1 MERGQMG
8 LLNFLMKKPKSEE
21 SINTYQNTVSDSAKE
36 MSSENETSLQKI
48 PAGWQSITDAF
59 LLSYPGQDKPRQLS
73 ASPSRLEGGK
83 HSLEGITIYDAGD
96 YWHFVTYGLSDVY
109 DQGTDTTSFGMEFT
123 YKLKKYPDDNEEKV
137 IIGTANLLKSLA
149 SLTREKGELF
159 GPYEY
164 VYTGQTE
171 GVDVDQQSLLTG
183 FICVPDDTVEKV
195 QTPNEEVRFI
205 QFVGVTDAELRS
217 LTDSQSVQ
225 RLYSEIPDF
234 ITDYRRQSLR

>member
-1 MERGQMG
+1 MG
-8 LLNFLMKKPKSEE
+8 LLNFLMRKPKTEE
-21 SINTYQNTVSDSAKE
+21 NINTYQNAVSDSTKE
-36 MSSENETSLQKI
+36 ISSEEETLQQKI
-48 PAGWQSITDAF
+48 PAGWQAITDAF

-73 ASPSRLEGGK
+73 ASPSRLEGGNS
-83 HSLEGITIYDAGD
+83 SLEGINVYDAGD

-109 DQGTDTTSFGMEFT
+109 DQGTDATSFGMEFT
-123 YKLKKYPDDNEEKV
+123 YKLKKHPDDKEEEV

-171 GVDVDQQSLLTG
+171 GIDVHQQSLLTG
-183 FICVPDDTVEKV
+183 FICVPDDTVEKI
-195 QTPNEEVRFI
+195 QTSNEEVRFI

-234 ITDYRRQSLR
+234 ITDYRRQSVR